1 MARARQRG
9 LRSKEIPMQQ
19 FASTL
24 NPLTLLALGAVTLVI
39 PLIAVVGTS
48 FVRIAVV
55 LNLLRQAIGAQNV
68 PPTYVLNVVAAALTV
83 AIMVSPVSE
92 VIALSE
98 KVPFASVTL
107 ANVTD
112 ILGKIDGPLVKFMTD
127 NTGPIERDFIEGV
140 RRDHW
145 SDAAKAR
152 FGDDS
157 LFVIL
162 PAFVMSEVKKGF
174 EIGFLI
180 YIPFVIIDVVVATI
194 ISSLGMSSVSPNIIG
209 LMTAGPGWPRTLS
222 AVTSEAPRP
231 AAVDPAAGR
240 GASATSRRSSR
251 SPSSRSSRSSR
262 RSSSSDPP

>member
-209 LMTAGPGWPRTLS
+209 LPLKLLVFVYNDGWTRL
-222 AVTSEAPRP
+222 AENLV
-231 AAVDPAAGR
+231 G
-240 GASATSRRSSR
+240 GYF
-251 SPSSRSSRSSR
+251 
-262 RSSSSDPP
+262 